1 MSADISDGE
10 IVAELVSDMVGD
22 RSFHRASDSLIKFGH
37 ALRDAGVWRLLEAL
51 CLSYDLYQYN
61 STDEELMGRKR
72 LAETLAGMVA
82 VHSESHWFIHPTTAL
97 ALAFHPSTRRA
108 FITIVAKHRS
118 VSSDHLFQATPA
130 ATVCATSAKSY
141 RPLAGGRLECLCLRD
156 IYWGRDFDEHVT
168 LFLENGLAPYV
179 ATWHGANELQ
189 LRHYSLCIAR
199 PKVPFLS
206 TVARIIQH
214 KLYAPQRVTRC
225 GKFLDADPQCETET
239 PLSDAM
245 TVARYIKFKVC
256 PRSCLHFGMAG
267 ERTDAVSDVEIWLLV
282 EQYIG
287 GMAPLDLTTFVKYCI
302 IEWLVPRVPSR
313 LLAMR
318 KLERV
323 EACRQRIALA
333 RIAKKTKNE

>member
-1 MSADISDGE
+1 MSGVSDGE

-22 RSFHRASDSLIKFGH
+22 RSFHRATDSLIKFGH
-37 ALRDAGVWRLLEAL
+37 TLRYAGIWRLLEAL
-51 CLSYDLYQYN
+51 CLSYDLFQYN
-61 STDEELMGRKR
+61 GVDEEHMGRKR
-72 LAETLAGMVA
+72 FAETLASMVGA
-82 VHSESHWFIHPTTAL
+82 DGRSHWFIHPTTAL

-108 FITIVAKHRS
+108 FIALVAKHRS
-118 VSSDHLFQATPA
+118 VSTEHLFQSASA
-130 ATVCATSAKSY
+130 KTVCAASAKSY
-141 RPLAGGRLECLCLRD
+141 RPLDGGRLEHLCLRD

-168 LFLENGLAPYV
+168 IFLDNGLAPYV

-189 LRHYSLCIAR
+189 LRHLSLCINR

-206 TVARIIQH
+206 TVARIIKH
-214 KLYAPQRVTRC
+214 RLYAPTRVTRC
-225 GKFLDADPQCETET
+225 GKFLDADPQCESDA

-245 TVARYIKFKVC
+245 IVARYVKFKIE

-267 ERTDAVSDVEIWLLV
+267 ERRGAESDIEIWLLV

-287 GMAPLDLTTFVKYCI
+287 GMAPLELATFVKYCI
-302 IEWLVPRVPSR
+302 LEWLVPRVPSR

-333 RIAKKTKNE
+333 RTTKKPKNE